1 MDEEKKPGK
10 IVAVLIIIVI
20 IALIVLMI
28 AIGVSQSKGKA
39 NNSDNEEEEIIDEEN
54 PNSNPEEDPKPTE
67 EELDMED
74 EEIENL
80 LSLISKTNGSLEI
93 SKTLDENSIETNIY
107 RLKTVTDVNDLDSN
121 LIMMLLLSKISN
133 YDEYNGN
140 ETLEYNG
147 ISYEIGYVIDSL
159 DVIRLISDVFG
170 DNLEDLPKDISE
182 VRPYV
187 INISSLPNYPLIR
200 YNDAEGTIEI
210 SKESLSS
217 GFIESEQMYI
227 NYYSEAK
234 KVDNTIEIYEKVA
247 FLQVAPENS
256 SQIKLYKNIE
266 FKNFIDNF
274 DATIKNGVAT
284 LNKEDIEKELEHF
297 TEYKYVFT
305 KDEVG
310 AYHLKSL
317 GKVR

>member
-1 MDEEKKPGK
+1 MDEERKPGK
-10 IVAVLIIIVI
+10 IVAILIIIVV

-28 AIGVSQSKGKA
+28 AIGVSQSKGKDK
-39 NNSDNEEEEIIDEEN
+39 NNEEEEIMEEED
-54 PNSNPEEDPKPTE
+54 PSSNPEEEQEPTE
-67 EELDMED
+67 EELDMEE
-74 EEIENL
+74 EEIEEL
-80 LSLISKTNGSLEI
+80 LSLISKTNGSLET
-93 SKTLDENSIETNIY
+93 SKSLDENSIETNIY
-107 RLKTVTDVNDLDSN
+107 RLKTVRDVNNLDSN
-121 LIMMLLLSKISN
+121 LIMMLLLSKISD

-147 ISYEIGYVIDSL
+147 VSYEIGYVIDSL

-170 DNLEDLPKDISE
+170 DNLDD
-182 VRPYV
+182 V
-187 INISSLPNYPLIR
+187 INISSLPTYPLIR
-200 YNDAEGTIEI
+200 YNDVEGTIEI

-217 GFIESEQMYI
+217 GFMKSEQMYI

-284 LNKEDIEKELEHF
+284 LNKEEIEKELDHF

-305 KDEVG
+305 QDEVG
-310 AYHLKSL
+310 RYHLKSL
-317 GKVR
+317 GKVK

>member
-1 MDEEKKPGK
+1 MDEERKPGK
-10 IVAVLIIIVI
+10 IVAILIIIVV

-28 AIGVSQSKGKA
+28 AIGVSQSKGKDK
-39 NNSDNEEEEIIDEEN
+39 NNEEEEIMEEED
-54 PNSNPEEDPKPTE
+54 PSSNPEEEQEPTE
-67 EELDMED
+67 EELDMEE
-74 EEIENL
+74 EEIEEL
-80 LSLISKTNGSLEI
+80 LSLISKTNGSLET
-93 SKTLDENSIETNIY
+93 SKSLDENSIETNIY
-107 RLKTVTDVNDLDSN
+107 RLKTVRDVNNLDSN
-121 LIMMLLLSKISN
+121 LIMMLLLSKISD

-147 ISYEIGYVIDSL
+147 VSYEIGYVIDSL

-170 DNLEDLPKDISE
+170 DNLDELPKDISE

-187 INISSLPNYPLIR
+187 INISSLPTYPLIR
-200 YNDAEGTIEI
+200 YNDVEGTIEI

-217 GFIESEQMYI
+217 GFMKSEQMYI

-305 KDEVG
+305 QDEVG

-317 GKVR
+317 GKVK